1 MLTLGE
7 LVRDLG
13 LTLRTGDDGLATPV
27 RWVHLSELTDPTPW
41 LGGGELLLTTGL
53 ALGTAKEQREFVG
66 RLAGR
71 GIAALGFG
79 SGVVHKRV
87 PKALQTACEQHG
99 LPLLEIPYEV
109 PFIAI
114 TERAFARLVNQQYA
128 LLQRSV
134 VVQQELQQIVLRE
147 GGLGEIATTL
157 ATRIDGAVFVF
168 DGRGRS
174 LATGGAAGDDGVHA
188 AAGELRGRTLAGELR
203 GFVPGFAEGALAL
216 PVPAGG
222 GGLPQA
228 WLVAVKDRG
237 SPSEFDRAVLHQ
249 GVTVVALELLR
260 RHVAAATERRLSGNV
275 LHQIVTGELAG
286 DELARRLAPFGLGDE
301 ACALVFDPPSREQ
314 DPLSAA
320 AGPEPCVDA
329 LDRALRDEAI
339 GGLVAIERG
348 RVCALL
354 PGLEDDELFHT
365 GTRLLM
371 RVVDHLGG
379 RVPLCGAGRAVP
391 VAQIR
396 RAYQEARCAMEA
408 DMLGARANGH
418 GDARVPRLATY
429 RELGSFQFL
438 LALQDSD
445 ALRLYCDSLLG
456 PIEAGEGHYGGELA
470 RSLEAFIACNGQW
483 EAAARRLYC
492 HRHTLRYR
500 IRKVEELTG
509 RDLGNARD
517 RIEFWLALRA
527 RELAEAH
534 GPVAVADTMRP

>member
-1 MLTLGE
+1 MLTLRE

-13 LTLRTGDDGLATPV
+13 LTIRTAEEGLATPV

-41 LGGGELLLTTGL
+41 LSGGELLLTTGL
-53 ALGTAKEQREFVG
+53 ALTTPKEQREFVA
-66 RLAGR
+66 RLAER

-79 SGVVHKRV
+79 SGVVHKGV
-87 PKALQTACEQHG
+87 PRALLGACEQRG
-99 LPLLEIPYEV
+99 LPLIEIPYEV
-109 PFIAI
+109 PFIAV
-114 TERAFARLVNQQYA
+114 TERAFARLVNEQYA

-147 GGLGEIATTL
+147 GGLGEIAAAL
-157 ATRIDGAVFVF
+157 AARIDGSVLVF
-168 DGRGRS
+168 DGRGRL
-174 LATGGAAGDDGVHA
+174 LASGGPHDDALAA
-188 AAGELRGRTLAGELR
+188 AAGAELHERKLAGETR
-203 GFVPGFAEGALAL
+203 GFVPALSAGALAL
-216 PVPAGG
+216 PVAASAGG
-222 GGLPQA
+222 APQA
-228 WLVAVKDRG
+228 WLTGIKRRG
-237 SPSEFDRAVLHQ
+237 APTDFDRAVLHQ

-260 RHVAAATERRLSGNV
+260 RHVAAATERRLSGDV

-286 DELARRLAPFGLGDE
+286 EELVRRLAPFGLGDD
-301 ACALVFDPPSREQ
+301 ACALVLEPLSREH
-314 DPLSAA
+314 DPLSGAT
-320 AGPEPCVDA
+320 GPEPCAAA
-329 LDRALRDEAI
+329 LDRALQEESIA
-339 GGLVAIERG
+339 GLVAIERG

-354 PGLEDDELFHT
+354 PGTADEELFRT
-365 GTRLLM
+365 GERLLA

-379 RVPLCGAGRAVP
+379 RVPVCGAGRAVP
-391 VAQIR
+391 LTQIR

-408 DMLGARANGH
+408 DLLGAGTGSSRA
-418 GDARVPRLATY
+418 DAEPHLATY
-429 RELGSFQFL
+429 RDLGSFQFL

-527 RELAEAH
+527 RELADAQS
-534 GPVAVADTMRP
+534 RPALPA

>member
-1 MLTLGE
+1 MLTLRE

-13 LTLRTGDDGLATPV
+13 LTLRTAEEGLATPV

-41 LGGGELLLTTGL
+41 LSGGELLLTTGL
-53 ALGTAKEQREFVG
+53 ALTTPKEQRDFIA

-79 SGVVHKRV
+79 SGVVHRGV
-87 PKALQTACEQHG
+87 PKALLGACEQHA

-109 PFIAI
+109 PFIAV
-114 TERAFARLVNQQYA
+114 TERAFARLVNEQYA

-147 GGLGEIATTL
+147 GGLSEIAATL
-157 ATRIDGAVFVF
+157 AARIDGAVLVF
-168 DGRGRS
+168 DGRGRL
-174 LATGGAAGDDGVHA
+174 LASGGPHDDALAA
-188 AAGELRGRTLAGELR
+188 AAGAEFHERKLAGETR
-203 GFVPGFAEGALAL
+203 GFVPAFSAGALAL
-216 PVPAGG
+216 PVAASAGG
-222 GGLPQA
+222 VPQA
-228 WLVAVKDRG
+228 WLAGIKRSG
-237 SPSEFDRAVLHQ
+237 SPTDFDRAVLHQ

-260 RHVAAATERRLSGNV
+260 RHVAAATERRLSGEV

-286 DELARRLAPFGLGDE
+286 EELVRRLAPFGLGDT
-301 ACALVFDPPSREQ
+301 ACALVFEPPSREQ
-314 DPLSAA
+314 DPLSGA
-320 AGPEPCVDA
+320 AGPEPCAAA
-329 LDRALRDEAI
+329 LERALREESIA
-339 GGLVAIERG
+339 GLVAIERG

-354 PGLEDDELFHT
+354 PGAGDEELFLT
-365 GTRLLM
+365 GE
-371 RVVDHLGG
+371 RVLGRVIDHLGG
-379 RVPLCGAGRAVP
+379 RVPVCGAGRAVP
-391 VAQIR
+391 LTQIR
-396 RAYQEARCAMEA
+396 RTYQEARCAMEA
-408 DMLGARANGH
+408 DLLGAGTGRAGAEPH
-418 GDARVPRLATY
+418 LATY
-429 RELGSFQFL
+429 RDLGSFQFL

-527 RELAEAH
+527 RELADAQSRS
-534 GPVAVADTMRP
+534 PVPA